1 MTSIKL
7 VIDNR
12 ETELIEKLK
21 EKGSKIN
28 FSVEQLDIGDIVYRK
43 GEEVILIIERKS
55 VNDLKASI
63 CDGRGRE
70 QKARLLGSTPKE
82 RIMYLIEGSMD
93 KPLESKISGVPISTL
108 IGSLINTQLRDGIK
122 VYKTSSMNESVEFVC
137 KLHDKIEKDGD
148 EYFNE
153 KEQKTSSVEYAA
165 TLKKSKKANMT
176 PSVWFIAQL
185 SLIPQVTE
193 KVAVEILK
201 KYPSVRELMKIYE
214 TTPEHLRAKLLAD
227 IKFPLKNDKTRRI
240 GDKISERIYQFFFG
254 ITIENVE
261 VDDLTEVNE

>member
-1 MTSIKL
+1 
-7 VIDNR
+7 
-12 ETELIEKLK
+12 
-21 EKGSKIN
+21 
-28 FSVEQLDIGDIVYRK
+28 
-43 GEEVILIIERKS
+43 
-55 VNDLKASI
+55 
-63 CDGRGRE
+63 
-70 QKARLLGSTPKE
+70 
-82 RIMYLIEGSMD
+82 
-93 KPLESKISGVPISTL
+93 
-108 IGSLINTQLRDGIK
+108 
-122 VYKTSSMNESVEFVC
+122 MNESVEFVC

-201 KYPSVRELMKIYE
+201 KYPSVR
-214 TTPEHLRAKLLAD
+214 AD

-254 ITIENVE
+254 ITIEDVE
-261 VDDLTEVNE
+261 VDDLNEVNE

>member
-1 MTSIKL
+1 MTSIEL
-7 VIDNR
+7 IIDNR
-12 ETELIEKLK
+12 ETELIEKLQDK
-21 EKGSKIN
+21 NIK
-28 FSVEQLDIGDIVYRK
+28 FSVEQLEAGDILYKK

-82 RIMYLIEGSMD
+82 RIMYLIEGSLD
-93 KPLESKISGVPISTL
+93 KPLESKISGVPVSTL
-108 IGSLINTQLRDGIK
+108 VGSLINTQLRDGIK
-122 VYKTSSMNESVEFVC
+122 VYKTYSMNESVEFIC

-153 KEQKTSSVEYAA
+153 KEQNISSVEYAA

-193 KVAVEILK
+193 KVAVEIIK
-201 KYPSVRELMKIYE
+201 KYPTARELIKVYE
-214 TTPEHLRAKLLAD
+214 STPEHLIPKLLAD
-227 IKFPLKNDKTRRI
+227 IKFPLKNEKSRRI

-254 ITIENVE
+254 ITIEDVE
-261 VDDLTEVNE
+261 VDDLNE